1 VSVTAIAARRAQRAE
16 TNVLCVLCTRATYP
30 GALGQE
36 SGSAHLKCCE
46 YLDTVFIHG
55 MKKWVRPREA
65 ARAAVRG
72 ERAASATLSIPLVPL
87 SAVTVYGLESQPC
100 LYVELD
106 DVDCHGMDQ
115 IQNVV
120 QFMCEH
126 WSVDAKIARIGVA
139 SGCV

>member
-1 VSVTAIAARRAQRAE
+1 
-16 TNVLCVLCTRATYP
+16 
-30 GALGQE
+30 
-36 SGSAHLKCCE
+36 
-46 YLDTVFIHG
+46 

>member
-1 VSVTAIAARRAQRAE
+1 
-16 TNVLCVLCTRATYP
+16 
-30 GALGQE
+30 
-36 SGSAHLKCCE
+36 
-46 YLDTVFIHG
+46 
-55 MKKWVRPREA
+55 M
-65 ARAAVRG
+65 
-72 ERAASATLSIPLVPL
+72 
-87 SAVTVYGLESQPC
+87 YGLESQPC